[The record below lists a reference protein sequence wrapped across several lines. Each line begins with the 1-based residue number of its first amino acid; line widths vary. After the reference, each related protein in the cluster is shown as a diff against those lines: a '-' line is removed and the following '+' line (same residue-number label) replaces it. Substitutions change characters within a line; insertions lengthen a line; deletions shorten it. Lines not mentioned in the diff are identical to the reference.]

1 MATQFQI
8 ALTGN
13 PNSGKTSLF
22 NALTGLNQKVGNFP
36 GVTVDKKTGTFHLA
50 PSISA
55 RITDLPGTYSLYP
68 KSADEYVAYETLLN
82 PKASTRPDV
91 IVVVADAANL
101 KRNLLFTSQI
111 TDLKKPIILALSMMD
126 VAQQKGMQIDIAALE
141 RSIGFPVIPVNPR
154 TGKGLLELKNAM
166 LKMAQQPYAAS
177 EPFVSLEHVSNELI
191 NHTIKITN
199 ATSEYSALHL
209 LCAGHRAP
217 FLTLDQQTQLAQLKL
232 KYDFKPALNQ
242 AQEVMA
248 RYRRI
253 DQIIEN
259 CCNIRHSNSKSHL
272 RTDRLDAILLHRFW
286 GNIILLLVLFV
297 MFQSVFWLATIPM
310 DLIDTGFSSLGAAV
324 QAALPSTW
332 WADLI
337 VNGLIAGIGGIVIFI
352 PQIATLFFLITILED
367 TGYMARISFLT
378 DRVMRAAGLNGRS
391 IMPLIS
397 GMACAIP
404 AVMAARTIENKKE
417 RLITILVTPLMSC
430 SARLPVYTILISLI
444 IPPTTFFNFINLQGL
459 VLMGMYLL
467 GFSMALIVSK
477 VLHTFIKT
485 KEYSLFLMELPVY
498 HAPRWKN
505 AFITMYEKAR
515 IFVLDAGK
523 IILIISL
530 ALWVLASFGPPSR
543 MQAVEHKYAEMA
555 ARQELSIELKEAQQ
569 TELLEN
575 SYAGILGKFIEP
587 AIAPLGYD
595 WKMGIALISSFAA
608 REVFVGTMAT
618 LYSVGENDDDNT
630 PLREKMASLR
640 KPDGTPVYS
649 LATGLSLMIFY
660 AFALQCMSTIAIVK
674 RETQSWK
681 WALIQLLYMTTLA
694 YFAALLVYQ
703 VLM

>member
-1 MATQFQI
+1 
-8 ALTGN
+8 
-13 PNSGKTSLF
+13 
-22 NALTGLNQKVGNFP
+22 
-36 GVTVDKKTGTFHLA
+36 
-50 PSISA
+50 
-55 RITDLPGTYSLYP
+55 
-68 KSADEYVAYETLLN
+68 
-82 PKASTRPDV
+82 
-91 IVVVADAANL
+91 
-101 KRNLLFTSQI
+101 
-111 TDLKKPIILALSMMD
+111 
-126 VAQQKGMQIDIAALE
+126 
-141 RSIGFPVIPVNPR
+141 
-154 TGKGLLELKNAM
+154 
-166 LKMAQQPYAAS
+166 
-177 EPFVSLEHVSNELI
+177 
-191 NHTIKITN
+191 
-199 ATSEYSALHL
+199 
-209 LCAGHRAP
+209 
-217 FLTLDQQTQLAQLKL
+217 
-232 KYDFKPALNQ
+232 
-242 AQEVMA
+242 
-248 RYRRI
+248 
-253 DQIIEN
+253 
-259 CCNIRHSNSKSHL
+259 
-272 RTDRLDAILLHRFW
+272 
-286 GNIILLLVLFV
+286 
-297 MFQSVFWLATIPM
+297 
-310 DLIDTGFSSLGAAV
+310 
-324 QAALPSTW
+324 
-332 WADLI
+332 
-337 VNGLIAGIGGIVIFI
+337 
-352 PQIATLFFLITILED
+352 
-367 TGYMARISFLT
+367 
-378 DRVMRAAGLNGRS
+378 
-391 IMPLIS
+391 
-397 GMACAIP
+397 
-404 AVMAARTIENKKE
+404 
-417 RLITILVTPLMSC
+417 
-430 SARLPVYTILISLI
+430 
-444 IPPTTFFNFINLQGL
+444 L